1 MRKRKGDKGEGMQS
15 KEMNMKR
22 ATTHTHTHT
31 LGSSLLIKKK
41 LKKKK
46 ELILAA
52 LLFQMFSGMC
62 GQLWVLLLFGDHW
75 VEALFSPFVLVA
87 LLMHWI
93 LLQAVKPVN
102 VFILRKQMRSQG
114 GEYSSGHF
122 SHQIELEQM
131 FSPPREQIQV
141 TESVKCQRK
150 QEFSWLHYWP
160 HVPPYGL
167 GHQTD
172 WKLPQL
178 QSKLSSP
185 ADA

>member
-1 MRKRKGDKGEGMQS
+1 MILFKLRSENVFQELVYFFKKR
-15 KEMNMKR
+15 
-22 ATTHTHTHT
+22 
-31 LGSSLLIKKK
+31 
-41 LKKKK
+41 
-46 ELILAA
+46 LILAA

-75 VEALFSPFVLVA
+75 AEAPFSPFVLVS

-93 LLQAVKPVN
+93 LQAVKPVN

-114 GEYSSGHF
+114 GEYSEYSSGHF

-131 FSPPREQIQV
+131 LSPHVNKFIECR
-141 TESVKCQRK
+141 RK
-150 QEFSWLHYWP
+150 EFSWLHYWP